1 VNQTI
6 QHTARILKT
15 ITAAF
20 LMAAMMVSCK
30 NDMTTISAITPD
42 EGQPTETARNIEVLY
57 SDSGRIIIQLTA
69 PLLKRFADEEAYMEF
84 PEGLQLNFFD
94 SLMNVK
100 TTLTAQYGI
109 SWEKTKIME
118 VKNDVVVND
127 FEKDEILNT
136 EHLIW
141 DQREQRIY
149 SEVFVKRTTPD
160 GVLYGD
166 GFDAD
171 ENLSE
176 YILRNPRGVFTIEE
190 DGPDPL

>member
-1 VNQTI
+1 
-6 QHTARILKT
+6 
-15 ITAAF
+15 
-20 LMAAMMVSCK
+20 
-30 NDMTTISAITPD
+30 MTTISAITPD
-42 EGQPTETARNIEVLY
+42 ESHPTETARNIEVLY
-57 SDSGRIIIQLTA
+57 SDSGKIIIQLTA
-69 PLLKRFADEEAYMEF
+69 PLLKRFAEEEAYMEF

-118 VKNDVVVND
+118 VKYDVVVND

-149 SEVFVKRTTPD
+149 SDVFVKRTTPD

-190 DGPDPL
+190 DDPGPL